1 MPGKTDIVNRIADL
15 TGYPKTHVSQCYDRI
30 FELIAEELARGEKV
44 SVAGFGVFQVSERAA
59 RQGRNPATGETIEI
73 AASKTVR
80 FKPAK
85 NLKESL

>member
-1 MPGKTDIVNRIADL
+1 MAGKAEFVNRIAEL
-15 TGYPKTHVSQCYDRI
+15 TGYPKTHVAQCYEKV

-59 RQGRNPATGETIEI
+59 RQGRNPATGEPITI

>member
-1 MPGKTDIVNRIADL
+1 MAGKAEFVNRIAEL
-15 TGYPKTHVSQCYDRI
+15 TGYPKTHVAQCYEKV
-30 FELIAEELARGEKV
+30 FELIAEELSKGEKV
-44 SVAGFGVFQVSERAA
+44 SIAGFGIFQVSERAA
-59 RQGRNPATGETIEI
+59 RQGRNPATGETITI